1 MKKIISYLRI
11 QEWLDSKV
19 TFMMGILL
27 FFYFC
32 INEHFETV
40 TAAKSVAYFLYV
52 SMFLAISYVANDFAD
67 MEIDKKVGKAKVIA
81 HMPKW
86 GIWSSLI
93 LMAIVGNI
101 PLLVC
106 VANKW
111 GCSIIIFLTYYMGLA
126 YSTLGIRF
134 KERGLLGLIECSFAQ
149 RCMPLLI
156 ILVLVNTD
164 VPLKVMLSGWILL
177 SFIDGL
183 RYILIHQVNDLEND
197 IASGVDT
204 YVTRKNGDYR
214 KILLGLL
221 IVELIITVLLLIPL
235 WKRTVV
241 LTSAFVLFNI
251 VLEYCI
257 YVVIQKYAQKDIL
270 LTFDSVPMEAFYNT
284 LFPVLAGLSLVS
296 IDTRWIFLTVVLFIV
311 SCKAF
316 VTKCRIAM
324 IYIKS
329 KVGKQR

>member
-1 MKKIISYLRI
+1 MKNIISYLRI
-11 QEWLDSKV
+11 REWLDSKV

-32 INEHFETV
+32 IDGQFETITV
-40 TAAKSVAYFLYV
+40 AKTVAYFLYV

-67 MEIDKKVGKAKVIA
+67 MEIDKKAGKTKVIA

-93 LMAIVGNI
+93 LMAMVGNTPI
-101 PLLVC
+101 LVC
-106 VANKW
+106 ADNKW
-111 GCSIIIFLTYYMGLA
+111 ICSIIIILTYFSGLA

-134 KERGLLGLIECSFAQ
+134 KEQGVLGLIECSFAQ

-156 ILVLVNTD
+156 IFILVKTD
-164 VPLKVMLSGWILL
+164 GSLIVMLSGWMAL
-177 SFIDGL
+177 SFVDGL
-183 RYILIHQVNDLEND
+183 RYIIIHQVNDLEND

-204 YVTRKNGDYR
+204 YVTRKRSDYR
-214 KILLGLL
+214 KVLLGLL
-221 IVELIITVLLLIPL
+221 ILELIITVLLLIPL

-251 VLEYCI
+251 ALEYCI
-257 YVVIQKYAQKDIL
+257 YVVIQKYAQKDIF

-284 LFPVLAGLSLVS
+284 LFPVLSGLSLVI
-296 IDTRWIFLTVVLFIV
+296 IDIRWIILTVVLFIV
-311 SCKAF
+311 SCKSF
-316 VTKCRIAM
+316 VVKCKIAL
-324 IYIKS
+324 IFIKS

>member
-1 MKKIISYLRI
+1 MKKIASYLRI
-11 QEWLDSKV
+11 REWLDSKV

-32 INEHFETV
+32 IGERFETITV
-40 TAAKSVAYFLYV
+40 VKTVAYFLYV

-67 MEIDKKVGKAKVIA
+67 MEIDKKSGKVKIIA
-81 HMPKW
+81 NMPKW

-93 LMAIVGNI
+93 LMAMVGNL
-101 PLLVC
+101 PLLAC
-106 VANKW
+106 ADNKW
-111 GCSIIIFLTYYMGLA
+111 VCSIIIALTYFLGLA

-134 KERGLLGLIECSFAQ
+134 KERGLLGLIECSYAQ

-156 ILVLVNTD
+156 ILVLVKTD
-164 VPLKVMLSGWILL
+164 VLLTIMLLGWMCL

-183 RYILIHQVNDLEND
+183 RYIIIHQVNDLEND

-204 YVTRKNGDYR
+204 YVVRKRGNYR
-214 KILLGLL
+214 KVLFDLL
-221 IVELIITVLLLIPL
+221 IAELIITTLLLIPL
-235 WKRTVV
+235 WKKMVI

-284 LFPVLAGLSLVS
+284 LFPVLSGLSLAI
-296 IDTRWIFLTVVLFIV
+296 IDMRWIVFAVILLMISHKSFIIK
-311 SCKAF
+311 CK
-316 VTKCRIAM
+316 IALVF
-324 IYIKS
+324 IKS
-329 KVGKQR
+329 KVRKQG

>member
-1 MKKIISYLRI
+1 MKNIISYLRI
-11 QEWLDSKV
+11 KEWLDSKV

-32 INEHFETV
+32 IDGRIETI
-40 TAAKSVAYFLYV
+40 TIDKTVAYFLYV

-67 MEIDKKVGKAKVIA
+67 MEIDKKAGKAKVIA

-93 LMAIVGNI
+93 LMAMLGNV
-101 PLLVC
+101 PLLIC
-106 VANKW
+106 ADNKLV
-111 GCSIIIFLTYYMGLA
+111 CSIIIFFTFFLGLA

-134 KERGLLGLIECSFAQ
+134 KERGLLGIIECSFAQ

-156 ILVLVNTD
+156 IFVLVKTD
-164 VPLKVMLSGWILL
+164 VPIAAMLLGWMIL

-183 RYILIHQVNDLEND
+183 RYIIIHQVNDLEND
-197 IASGVDT
+197 IASGVET
-204 YVTRKNGDYR
+204 YVTRKKGNYR
-214 KILLGLL
+214 KVLLMLL
-221 IVELIITVLLLIPL
+221 ISEIIITVFLLIPL
-235 WKRTVV
+235 WKRAVV
-241 LTSAFVLFNI
+241 LTSAFVVFNI
-251 VLEYCI
+251 ALEYCI

-284 LFPVLAGLSLVS
+284 LFPVLSGLSLVM
-296 IDTRWIFLTVVLFIV
+296 IDTRWIIFTVIILIV
-311 SCKAF
+311 SFKSFVIKCK
-316 VTKCRIAM
+316 IAM

>member
-1 MKKIISYLRI
+1 MKNIISYLRI
-11 QEWLDSKV
+11 REWLDSKV

-32 INEHFETV
+32 IEKHFETIIV
-40 TAAKSVAYFLYV
+40 AKTVAYFLYV

-67 MEIDKKVGKAKVIA
+67 MEIDKKAGKTKVIA

-93 LMAIVGNI
+93 LMAMIGNI

-106 VANKW
+106 TDNKW
-111 GCSIIIFLTYYMGLA
+111 VCLILIVLTYFFGLA
-126 YSTLGIRF
+126 YSALGIRF

-156 ILVLVNTD
+156 ISVLVKTD
-164 VPLKVMLSGWILL
+164 IPLMVMLLGWMVL

-183 RYILIHQVNDLEND
+183 RYIIIHQVNDLEND
-197 IASGVDT
+197 ITSGVDT
-204 YVTRKNGDYR
+204 YVTRKKGDYR
-214 KILLGLL
+214 KVLLGLL
-221 IVELIITVLLLIPL
+221 ILELIITVLLLIPL
-235 WKRTVV
+235 WKGTVV

-270 LTFDSVPMEAFYNT
+270 LTFDSVPMEAFYNS
-284 LFPVLAGLSLVS
+284 LFPVLSGLSLVI
-296 IDTRWIFLTVVLFIV
+296 IDIRWIIPTVVLFTF
-311 SCKAF
+311 SCKSF
-316 VTKCRIAM
+316 VVKCKLALIF
-324 IYIKS
+324 IKS

>member
-1 MKKIISYLRI
+1 MKNIISYLRI
-11 QEWLDSKV
+11 KEWLDSKV

-32 INEHFETV
+32 IDGRIETI
-40 TAAKSVAYFLYV
+40 TIAKTVAYFLYV

-67 MEIDKKVGKAKVIA
+67 MEIDKKAGKAKVIA

-93 LMAIVGNI
+93 LMAMLGNV
-101 PLLVC
+101 PLIIC
-106 VANKW
+106 ADNKLI
-111 GCSIIIFLTYYMGLA
+111 CSFIIFFTFFLGLA

-156 ILVLVNTD
+156 IFVLVKTD
-164 VPLKVMLSGWILL
+164 VPIAAMLLGWMIL

-183 RYILIHQVNDLEND
+183 RYIIIHQVNDLEND
-197 IASGVDT
+197 IASGVET
-204 YVTRKNGDYR
+204 YVTRKKGNYR
-214 KILLGLL
+214 KVLLMLL
-221 IVELIITVLLLIPL
+221 ISEIIITVFLLIPL
-235 WKRTVV
+235 WKRAVV
-241 LTSAFVLFNI
+241 LTSAFVVFNI
-251 VLEYCI
+251 ALEYCI

-284 LFPVLAGLSLVS
+284 LFPVLSGLSLVM
-296 IDTRWIFLTVVLFIV
+296 IDTRWIIFTVIILIV
-311 SCKAF
+311 SFKSFVIKCK
-316 VTKCRIAM
+316 IAM

>member
-11 QEWLDSKV
+11 REWLDSKV

-32 INEHFETV
+32 IDLHFETI
-40 TAAKSVAYFLYV
+40 TIAKTVAYFLYV

-67 MEIDKKVGKAKVIA
+67 MEIDKKAGKTKVIA

-93 LMAIVGNI
+93 LMAMVGNI

-106 VANKW
+106 ADNKW
-111 GCSIIIFLTYYMGLA
+111 ICFILIVLTYFLGLA

-149 RCMPLLI
+149 RCMPLLMI
-156 ILVLVNTD
+156 SVLVKTD
-164 VPLKVMLSGWILL
+164 VPLMVMLLGWMVL

-183 RYILIHQVNDLEND
+183 RYIIIHQVNDLEND

-204 YVTRKNGDYR
+204 YVTKKRGDYR
-214 KILLGLL
+214 KVLLGLL
-221 IVELIITVLLLIPL
+221 ILELIITVLLLIPL
-235 WKRTVV
+235 WKRTLV
-241 LTSAFVLFNI
+241 LTLAFILLNI

-284 LFPVLAGLSLVS
+284 LFPVLSGLSLVI
-296 IDTRWIFLTVVLFIV
+296 IDIRWIIPTVVLFTV
-311 SCKAF
+311 SCKSF
-316 VTKCRIAM
+316 VVKCKLALIF
-324 IYIKS
+324 IKS

>member
-1 MKKIISYLRI
+1 MKKIASYLRI
-11 QEWLDSKV
+11 REWLDSKV

-32 INEHFETV
+32 IGERFETITV
-40 TAAKSVAYFLYV
+40 VKTVAYFLYV

-67 MEIDKKVGKAKVIA
+67 MEID
-81 HMPKW
+81 
-86 GIWSSLI
+86 
-93 LMAIVGNI
+93 
-101 PLLVC
+101 
-106 VANKW
+106 NKW
-111 GCSIIIFLTYYMGLA
+111 VCSIIIALTYFLGLA

-134 KERGLLGLIECSFAQ
+134 KERGLLGLIECSYAQ

-156 ILVLVNTD
+156 ILVLVKTD
-164 VPLKVMLSGWILL
+164 VLLTIMLLGWMCL

-183 RYILIHQVNDLEND
+183 RYIIIHQVNDLEND

-204 YVTRKNGDYR
+204 YVVRKRGNYR
-214 KILLGLL
+214 KVLFDLL
-221 IVELIITVLLLIPL
+221 IAELIITALLLIPL
-235 WKRTVV
+235 WKRMVI

-284 LFPVLAGLSLVS
+284 LFPVLSGLSLAI
-296 IDTRWIFLTVVLFIV
+296 IDMRWIVFAVILLMISHKSFIIK
-311 SCKAF
+311 CK
-316 VTKCRIAM
+316 IALVF
-324 IYIKS
+324 IKS
-329 KVGKQR
+329 KVRKQG

>member
-1 MKKIISYLRI
+1 MKNIISYLRI
-11 QEWLDSKV
+11 KEWLDSKV

-32 INEHFETV
+32 IDGRIETI
-40 TAAKSVAYFLYV
+40 TIAKTVAYFLYV

-67 MEIDKKVGKAKVIA
+67 MEIDKKAGKAKVIA

-93 LMAIVGNI
+93 LMAILGNV
-101 PLLVC
+101 PLLIC
-106 VANKW
+106 ADNKLV
-111 GCSIIIFLTYYMGLA
+111 CSIIIFFTFFLGLA

-156 ILVLVNTD
+156 IFVLVKTD
-164 VPLKVMLSGWILL
+164 VPIAAMLLGWMIL

-183 RYILIHQVNDLEND
+183 RYIIIHQVNDLEND
-197 IASGVDT
+197 IASGVET
-204 YVTRKNGDYR
+204 YVTRKKGNYR
-214 KILLGLL
+214 KVLLMLL
-221 IVELIITVLLLIPL
+221 ISEIIITVFLLIPL
-235 WKRTVV
+235 WKRAVV
-241 LTSAFVLFNI
+241 LTSAFVVFNI
-251 VLEYCI
+251 ALEYCI

-284 LFPVLAGLSLVS
+284 LFPVLSGLSLVM
-296 IDTRWIFLTVVLFIV
+296 IDTRWIIFTVIILIV
-311 SCKAF
+311 SFKSFVIKCK
-316 VTKCRIAM
+316 IAM

>member
-1 MKKIISYLRI
+1 MKSIISYLRI
-11 QEWLDSKV
+11 REWLDSKV

-32 INEHFETV
+32 IDGYFGTI
-40 TAAKSVAYFLYV
+40 TAAKTVAYFLYV

-67 MEIDKKVGKAKVIA
+67 MEIDKKAGKTKVIA

-93 LMAIVGNI
+93 LMAMVGNT
-101 PLLVC
+101 PVLVC
-106 VANKW
+106 ADNKW
-111 GCSIIIFLTYYMGLA
+111 VCSIIIILTYFSGLA

-156 ILVLVNTD
+156 IFVLVKTD
-164 VPLKVMLSGWILL
+164 GPLIVMLLGWMVL
-177 SFIDGL
+177 SFVDGL
-183 RYILIHQVNDLEND
+183 RYIIIHQVNDLEND

-204 YVTRKNGDYR
+204 YVIRKRGDYR
-214 KILLGLL
+214 KVLLGLL
-221 IVELIITVLLLIPL
+221 ILELIITVFLLTPL

-241 LTSAFVLFNI
+241 LTSAFILFNI
-251 VLEYCI
+251 ALEYCV
-257 YVVIQKYAQKDIL
+257 YVVIQKYAQKDIF

-284 LFPVLAGLSLVS
+284 LFPVLSGLSLVI
-296 IDTRWIFLTVVLFIV
+296 IDIRWIILTVVLFLV
-311 SCKAF
+311 SCKSF
-316 VTKCRIAM
+316 VVKCKIAL
-324 IYIKS
+324 IFIKS